1 MSDNIEYVFAVVMI
15 SFDSKND
22 NLAVEPLSVHTSMKT
37 ALEYADELE
46 AYNNTGKYFPNG
58 EVELMYDVLEF
69 KLDEPPMMLD
79 LMKKRKKV
87 LEDSLEEAII
97 DLMDKGILD
106 QLVGED
112 GYFYYVLTKKG
123 KEKIKTIKLPAYIK
137 KLIKRKDDI

>member
-1 MSDNIEYVFAVVMI
+1 MSDNIEYVFVVVMI

-22 NLAVEPLSVHTSMKT
+22 NLAVEPLSIHTSMKT
-37 ALEYADELE
+37 ALKYADELE
-46 AYNNTGKYFPNG
+46 AFNNTSKYFPNG

-79 LMKKRKKV
+79 IMKKRKKV
-87 LEDSLEEAII
+87 LEDSLEQAII

-112 GYFYYVLTKKG
+112 GHFYYVLTDKG
-123 KEKIKTIKLPAYIK
+123 KEKINKIKLPAYIK
-137 KLIKRKDDI
+137 KLIKRKDEI